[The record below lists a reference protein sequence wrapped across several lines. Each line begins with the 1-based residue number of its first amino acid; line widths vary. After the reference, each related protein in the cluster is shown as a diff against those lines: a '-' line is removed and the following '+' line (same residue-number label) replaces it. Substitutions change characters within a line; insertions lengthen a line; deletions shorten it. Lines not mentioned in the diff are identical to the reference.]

1 MSNKTFFQQASQDAS
16 KITWKDVF
24 SEYKVKHTRRDLEY
38 ALLAGTS
45 LDTASDETML
55 QKWHKPWIFYP
66 ILKGG
71 IALIVIIYVLLF
83 GTLFLSGSLVTSLAQ
98 MAQIIPPLV
107 APLILLVFFWEMNI
121 PRNISIYEVLG
132 MFLLGGLISFAITSF
147 MFLAVPDG
155 LPANY
160 APLREEPAKLAAA
173 VILLWVFGKKRK
185 VYGITGLVIGAAVGA
200 GFGAFESMSYA
211 IDQGSLPDMVVNQL
225 LRGVFALGGHTLY
238 CAPYAAAVALEM
250 KDDRLGGDCFT
261 NSTFLSAFL
270 ISCGLHFLW
279 NTQVSYVPLI
289 EYGKDIA
296 IIAVLWMQMLRIM
309 QKCLHQITR
318 AGGYR
323 EEFSD
328 SEYTANHSVL
338 PRPAT
343 GSRIRVRCLWGGG
356 QETVW
361 GSDEAGAFVIGRET
375 ACRLKF
381 PDGAKGVSRRH
392 CSIQYTNFGWTVRD
406 LNSTYGTYLNQNL
419 KLLPGTELPLHS
431 GDRIYVGGPGYVLEV
446 TIS

>member
-1 MSNKTFFQQASQDAS
+1 MGNKTFFQQASRDAS

-24 SEYKVKHTRRDLEY
+24 SDYKVKHTRRDLEY

-66 ILKGG
+66 VLKGG
-71 IALIVIIYVLLF
+71 AALIVIIYVLLF
-83 GTLFLSGSLVTSLAQ
+83 GTLFLSGSLAASLAQ

-132 MFLLGGLISFAITSF
+132 MFLLGGLISFAVTSF

-211 IDQGSLPDMVVNQL
+211 ISQGSLADMVVNQL

-250 KDDRLGGDCFT
+250 KENRLGGGCFT

-270 ISCGLHFLW
+270 VSCGLHFLW

-296 IIAVLWMQMLRIM
+296 IIIVLWMQMLRIM
-309 QKCLHQITR
+309 QKCLHQVTQ
-318 AGGYR
+318 AGGYHGELTQPAQNR
-323 EEFSD
+323 SD
-328 SEYTANHSVL
+328 RS
-338 PRPAT
+338 PAV
-343 GSRIRVRCLWGGG
+343 GAGELRVRCLWSGGP
-356 QETVW
+356 ETVW
-361 GSDEAGAFVIGRET
+361 RPDAAGAFVIGREPSC
-375 ACRLKF
+375 ALRL
-381 PDGAKGVSRRH
+381 PDGAQGVSRRH
-392 CSIQYTNFGWTVRD
+392 CSIQYTKFGWTVRD
-406 LNSTYGTYLNQNL
+406 LNSTYGTSLNQKI

-446 TIS
+446 TVS